1 MTPREKANLLLNKTL
16 SYANGYRELGMFK
29 ESLEELSRL
38 PEQLATRIQTL
49 QMKLAIYF
57 DAKDWHAAECTA
69 KEITM
74 REPNDPGHFVN
85 LAFAT
90 RRSKSIQ
97 DANAILLSTV
107 ERFPNESIV
116 HYNLACYA
124 CMEGDLETAK
134 DRLVKSISL
143 DPSYLNTAKSDT
155 DLAALTDWLENLE
168 IA

>member
-1 MTPREKANLLLNKTL
+1 MNPREKANLLLNKTL

-29 ESLEELSRL
+29 ESLEELSLL
-38 PEQLATRIQTL
+38 PEKLAAHIKTL

-57 DAKDWHAAECTA
+57 DAKDWQAAECTA
-69 KEITM
+69 KEIAM

-97 DANAILLSTV
+97 EAKAILQNTV
-107 ERFPNESIV
+107 ERFPNVSIV

-143 DPSYLNTAKSDT
+143 DPSYLNTAKSDE
-155 DLAALTDWLENLE
+155 DLAPLIDWLENLE